1 MKAYLPSQLTA
12 AGDVSTK
19 ALRILQ
25 ETVTYRY
32 RRNLP
37 RPTQTPSKP
46 PRPPEVQVEVDI

>member
-32 RRNLP
+32 RRSLP